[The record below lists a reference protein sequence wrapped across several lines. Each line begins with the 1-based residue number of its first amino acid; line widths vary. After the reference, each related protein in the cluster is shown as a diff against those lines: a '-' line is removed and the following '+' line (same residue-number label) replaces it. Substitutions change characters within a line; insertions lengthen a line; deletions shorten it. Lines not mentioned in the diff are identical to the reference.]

1 VPRQP
6 RGVCELHVVCGRTIR
21 RCCSHCMRMMH
32 QQSSTSA
39 HSSHT
44 SLTLAIALAQSQLT
58 PTAPTCPGCTQS
70 ANELVGRSHNHNSH
84 RRVNSVPLRAWHLGA
99 KSVENTMATMVGPPL
114 SPYVNHIPTMI
125 GGSGQDH
132 LSGFYADHFIFKN
145 PVSGA
150 CLSFSHYLDQYPI
163 VSLSHSLSSSEWHM
177 PLFLTQCASA
187 WTSSYCTTHC
197 EPPL

>member
-84 RRVNSVPLRAWHLGA
+84 RPHRRVNSVPLRAWHLGA

-150 CLSFSHYLDQYPI
+150 CLSFS
-163 VSLSHSLSSSEWHM
+163 LSPS
-177 PLFLTQCASA
+177 TQ
-187 WTSSYCTTHC
+187 
-197 EPPL
+197 